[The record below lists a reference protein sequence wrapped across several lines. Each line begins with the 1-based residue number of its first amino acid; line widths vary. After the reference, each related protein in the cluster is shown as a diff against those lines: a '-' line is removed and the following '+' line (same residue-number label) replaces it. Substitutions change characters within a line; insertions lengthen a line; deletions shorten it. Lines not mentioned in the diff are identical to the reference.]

1 MPRSV
6 LAAATRKQARYTL
19 RAISLRKLPSNG
31 NVDGFIQRWWL
42 AAKIMMGERAP
53 ARRIPSACCR
63 HREPGS
69 NRIASSGFD
78 NQPDLLLVADEFRGK
93 CPPP

>member
-42 AAKIMMGERAP
+42 VAKIMMGERAP
-53 ARRIPSACCR
+53 ARRIPSAAAVTGNLDQIVS
-63 HREPGS
+63 PAA
-69 NRIASSGFD
+69 ASTTS
-78 NQPDLLLVADEFRGK
+78 PI
-93 CPPP
+93 CS